1 MPYDSRLINPKTFD
15 DVGAVKLLQAQAETA
30 LAGGFYGTLGEPQT
44 ASPYLTRYLPK
55 PQEEYSQKEIAKSA
69 WERENEIGSF
79 LASQQS
85 GFKYNNEID
94 PEEPDFDIVDYIFNE
109 VDNTNYAP
117 YSENFLQFKN
127 RKNAELYKKHLD
139 KEFKNTEVLQNS
151 GWSGLAW
158 GIGAGLLSPINF
170 IPVGGSVYKAY
181 KSGQFAKGIA
191 LTAGIGAGTMATTEA
206 LLQGSQESRTLEE
219 SVMNVGAGTILAGV
233 LGGASAGLSKQ
244 KFNKLAKKVEKDI
257 QFDTADIKINPETQ
271 NVEIEPK
278 SVGAMAI
285 KDQNL
290 IRKQY
295 DEVYVPELKAK
306 GENPLP
312 FKDYLKNQTAL
323 VPTIVTDIAKVLKI
337 DKLTNKIKIINNLNP
352 IQRLTRTEYGVK
364 PREFAE
370 KLMKTGMFTNK
381 NYDGIANAQSAEINK
396 KTTLAKF
403 NHNYKPVENK
413 AYQDFKKRIKET
425 GGSSAD
431 QLIKNDTQFFEAVS
445 KAMINND
452 FIGIP
457 EIDNL
462 AKNARENVFQD
473 LGKKAVDIG
482 IFDETILTKA
492 PTTAQ
497 SYFPRLFN
505 KLKVIGKENEL
516 RDFLFNKIKNV
527 LLPQIKNS
535 ELAKEKVLNSK
546 ILDLETQKIEL
557 EDKLAKAKAS
567 QDKIKEENISNTQI
581 TLNNLNPTGAVFVN
595 YTPEVRANAN
605 LANNI
610 TTLDKTMEVSPDK
623 IITIYRGAPKN
634 QKEIVAGDFITT
646 NKQLAKDY
654 AGDGVVLSK
663 KVKASEILDDI
674 NEPLGEEYIYKPKN
688 TNINTSDIVINE
700 IDIPAEYKDT
710 FRLII
715 DDAIKNKTDLE
726 DFVNV
731 LNEQLPDS
739 FDFPYNKMEK
749 IYNKYVVKREL
760 VYNQDEQLEL
770 LKIYQESS
778 KTLKKIKLKSLFQA
792 IKEYGG
798 ITLEDKDGEIK
809 DLGITNKTLPGLVI
823 RGRSYY
829 QNKGGALTTKEV
841 RQLSK
846 IQNHTHDEVAS
857 YLQQQGYFWD
867 KIPGEDYEEA
877 TSKDLYELITREAS
891 GIKQYSIYDLEKI
904 EQKKAIEE
912 AVYELEQS
920 GINFKKLEEDI
931 KIKKK
936 KIKKQIQVADEN
948 VNKFIDAKTTA
959 KIDGI
964 LAKTEINLLD
974 RKIKN
979 LKNKYIENQV
989 AFRSKFD
996 EIADEDSYIKEIV
1009 DDLVSTLKGE
1019 DRLGLVNDIN
1029 IKINKRGPLKERTLK
1044 FIRDEELE
1052 PWLERDSRKVINYYA
1067 NTLATDIEIARAFE
1081 GDLSLQNAIEDISA
1095 EYDAIKEKITTEAEQ
1110 IKIDKEKRSVI
1121 NDLNSVAKIM
1131 RGFYNPVNPD
1141 DIIIR
1146 SGRIAREYNYITK
1159 MGQVVVASLSD
1170 IARPIA
1176 KHGLKTWAKYLPELI
1191 TNLKGIKLNVKDA
1204 KLGGNIYDIVAP
1216 DRMASF
1222 SGLHDKYASSSS
1234 TFERYIENISKF
1246 MSKTNL
1252 MPVWNDAMK
1261 SWSAVLSQ
1269 QRIINNI
1276 KKYNSLDKKQI
1287 AYLAQNGIGKND
1299 IALLQEQLKKYSY
1312 KEGGLFVANTEKWDN
1327 DRIRRIYYNALN
1339 TDIDS
1344 TIITMG
1350 AGDLPLIG
1358 NTELGKVVLQFK
1370 SFTFAATQQALIS
1383 GLQQKD
1389 LAVLNGFISAT
1400 SLGMLVYYFKK
1411 KMANKELSN
1420 DPIVWLSEGIDRSG
1434 FAGILAEYSHI
1445 ADKVG
1450 LGVNSLLGI
1459 EQSSRYAS
1467 RNIASSLLGPS
1478 ISLIDDGA
1486 VTTRALTSGEI
1497 NESDARAIR
1506 RMIPLNNHWLLTGAM
1521 DRLQENLP
1529 NQ

>member
-1 MPYDSRLINPKTFD
+1 MPYDARLINPKTPD
-15 DVGAVKLLQAQAETA
+15 SVGAVKLLQAQAETA
-30 LAGGFYGTLGEPQT
+30 LAGGFYGTSGDLQS

-79 LASQQS
+79 IASQQS
-85 GFKYNNEID
+85 GFKYNNETD
-94 PEEPDFDIVDYIFNE
+94 PEDPDFDIIDYIFDE
-109 VDNTNYAP
+109 VDNTDYAP

-127 RKNAELYKKHLD
+127 RRNAELYKKHLD
-139 KEFKNTEVLQNS
+139 KEFRNTEVLQNS

-170 IPVGGSVYKAY
+170 IPIGGSAYKAY

-219 SVMNVGAGTILAGV
+219 SVMNVGAGTILAGA
-233 LGGASAGLSKQ
+233 LGGVSAALSKQ

-257 QFDTADIKINPETQ
+257 QFETADIKINPETQ

-278 SVGAMAI
+278 SVGAASV
-285 KDQNL
+285 NRYEP

-306 GENPLP
+306 GEKPLP

-323 VPTIVTDIAKVLKI
+323 VPTIITDVAKVLKV
-337 DKLTNKIKIINNLNP
+337 DKLTNKIKLINNLNP
-352 IQRLTRTEYGVK
+352 IQRLTRTEYGIK

-381 NYDGIANAQSAEINK
+381 NFDGIANAQSAEINK
-396 KTTLAKF
+396 ITTLAKF
-403 NHNYKPVENK
+403 NHNYKPAENK

-425 GGSSAD
+425 GGSPAD
-431 QLIKNDTQFFEAVS
+431 QLIKNDIQFFENVS
-445 KAMINND
+445 RAMIKQD

-462 AKNARENVFQD
+462 AKNARQNVFQD
-473 LGKKAVDIG
+473 LGQKAVDVG
-482 IFDETILTKA
+482 IFDESILTKA
-492 PTTAQ
+492 PTTAE

-516 RDFLFNKIKNV
+516 REFFTKKIKNV

-535 ELAKEKVLNSK
+535 ELAKEKVLNSR
-546 ILDLETQKIEL
+546 ILDLQTQKIEL
-557 EDKLAKAKAS
+557 ENRLAKAKAS
-567 QDKIKEENISNTQI
+567 QDK
-581 TLNNLNPTGAVFVN
+581 
-595 YTPEVRANAN
+595 
-605 LANNI
+605 
-610 TTLDKTMEVSPDK
+610 
-623 IITIYRGAPKN
+623 
-634 QKEIVAGDFITT
+634 
-646 NKQLAKDY
+646 
-654 AGDGVVLSK
+654 
-663 KVKASEILDDI
+663 
-674 NEPLGEEYIYKPKN
+674 
-688 TNINTSDIVINE
+688 NINLSTNAPINDADLSA
-700 IDIPAEYKDT
+700 DIPFEYKDA

-731 LNEQLPDS
+731 LNQQLPDT
-739 FDFPYNKMEK
+739 FDLSYDKIEK
-749 IYNKYVVKREL
+749 IYNKYVIKKEL
-760 VYNQDEQLEL
+760 VYSQEEQLEL
-770 LKIYQESS
+770 LKQYQEAS
-778 KTLKKIKLKSLFQA
+778 KQLKKLKPKSLFQA

-798 ITLEDKDGEIK
+798 ITLEDRDGEIR
-809 DLGITNKTLPGLVI
+809 DWGINYKTMPGLII
-823 RGRSYY
+823 RGQSYY
-829 QNKGGALTTKEV
+829 RNKGGNLTTKEI
-841 RQLSK
+841 RQSK
-846 IQNHTHDEVAS
+846 NLINHTHDEVAS
-857 YLQQQGYFWD
+857 YLQQMGYFWD
-867 KIPGEDYEEA
+867 KVPDGDYLKA
-877 TSKDLYELITREAS
+877 TSDDLYELIAREAS
-891 GIKQYSIYDLEKI
+891 GQKQYSVYDVEKL
-904 EQKKAIEE
+904 QQRKALDEII
-912 AVYELEQS
+912 YELEQL
-920 GINFKKLEEDI
+920 GINFRKLEEDV
-931 KIKKK
+931 KIKKQ
-936 KIKKQIQVADEN
+936 KIKKQIKIADDN
-948 VNKFIDAKTTA
+948 GSKLIDAKTTA
-959 KIDGI
+959 KIDGL

-974 RKIKN
+974 KKIKN
-979 LKNKYIENQV
+979 LENKYIDNQV
-989 AFRSKFD
+989 AFQSKFD

-1019 DRLGLVNDIN
+1019 DRLGLINDRN

-1052 PWLERDSRKVINYYA
+1052 PWLERDARKVINYYA
-1067 NTLATDIEIARAFE
+1067 NTLATDIEIARAFD

-1095 EYDAIKEKITTEAEQ
+1095 EYDSIKAKITTEAEQ

-1121 NDLNSVAKIM
+1121 NDLTSVAKIM
-1131 RGFYNPVNPD
+1131 RGFYNPVKPD
-1141 DIIIR
+1141 DIIVR
-1146 SGRIAREYNYITK
+1146 GGRVAREYNYITK
-1159 MGQVVVASLSD
+1159 MGMVVVSSLTD
-1170 IARPIA
+1170 ISRPIA

-1191 TNLKGIKLNVKDA
+1191 TNLKGIKLNIKDA

-1222 SGLHDKYASSSS
+1222 SGLHDKYASPVS
-1234 TFERYIENISKF
+1234 TFERYVENISKV

-1269 QRIINNI
+1269 QRIINSI
-1276 KKYNSLDKKQI
+1276 KKYNSLNKKEV

-1299 IALLQEQLKKYSY
+1299 ITALQEQLKKYSY
-1312 KEGGLFVANTEKWDN
+1312 KEGNLFVANTEKWDD
-1327 DRIRRIYYNALN
+1327 DRISRIYYNALN

-1370 SFTFAATQQALIS
+1370 SFAFAATQQALMS

-1389 LAVLNGFISAT
+1389 LAVLSGLIS
-1400 SLGMLVYYFKK
+1400 SVCLGMLVYYFKQKMLNK
-1411 KMANKELSN
+1411 KLSN
-1420 DPIVWLSEGIDRSG
+1420 DPVIWLKEGMDKSG
-1434 FAGILAEYSHI
+1434 YTGIIAEYSNI

-1450 LGVNSLLGI
+1450 LGVNALLGI
-1459 EQSSRYAS
+1459 QQSSRYAG
-1467 RNIASSLLGPS
+1467 RNLTSSLLGPS
-1478 ISLIDDGA
+1478 INLVNDGA
-1486 VTTRALTSGEI
+1486 IATNSLMSGEI
-1497 NESDARAIR
+1497 SEADAKAIR
-1506 RMIPLNNHWLLTGAM
+1506 RMIPLNNLWILSSTM
-1521 DRLQENLP
+1521 DKLEESFV

>member
-1 MPYDSRLINPKTFD
+1 MPYDSRLINPKTPD
-15 DVGAVKLLQAQAETA
+15 SVGAIKLLQAQAETN

-44 ASPYLTRYLPK
+44 ASPYLTKYLPK
-55 PQEEYSQKEIAKSA
+55 PKEEYSQKEIAKSA

-79 LASQQS
+79 IASQQS

-94 PEEPDFDIVDYIFNE
+94 PEEPNFDIVDYIFDE
-109 VDNTNYAP
+109 VDGTDYAP

-127 RKNAELYKKHLD
+127 RRNAELYKKHLD
-139 KEFKNTEVLQNS
+139 KEFRNTEILQNS

-181 KSGQFAKGIA
+181 KSGQFAKGVA

-257 QFDTADIKINPETQ
+257 QVDTADIKINLETQ
-271 NVEIEPK
+271 DVEIEPK
-278 SVGAMAI
+278 SVGAASVA
-285 KDQNL
+285 DRDL

-295 DEVYVPELKAK
+295 DDVYVPKLKAK
-306 GENPLP
+306 GETPLP

-323 VPTIVTDIAKVLKI
+323 VPTIITDVAKILKI

-381 NYDGIANAQSAEINK
+381 NFDGIANAQSAEINK
-396 KTTLAKF
+396 KTTLAQF
-403 NHNYKPVENK
+403 NHNYKPAENK

-425 GGSSAD
+425 NGTSAD
-431 QLIKNDTQFFEAVS
+431 QLIKNDIQFFEAVS

-457 EIDNL
+457 EVDNL
-462 AKNARENVFQD
+462 AKNARTNVFQN
-473 LGKKAVDIG
+473 LGQKAVDAG
-482 IFDETILTKA
+482 IFTDKIITTA
-492 PTTAQ
+492 PITAQ

-516 RDFLFNKIKNV
+516 REFLTNKIKNV

-535 ELAKEKVLNSK
+535 ELAKEKILNSR
-546 ILDLETQKIEL
+546 ILDLQTQKIEL
-557 EDKLAKAKAS
+557 EDRIAKAKAS
-567 QDKIKEENISNTQI
+567 QKKAKET
-581 TLNNLNPTGAVFVN
+581 TLNNTV
-595 YTPEVRANAN
+595 
-605 LANNI
+605 
-610 TTLDKTMEVSPDK
+610 
-623 IITIYRGAPKN
+623 
-634 QKEIVAGDFITT
+634 
-646 NKQLAKDY
+646 
-654 AGDGVVLSK
+654 
-663 KVKASEILDDI
+663 
-674 NEPLGEEYIYKPKN
+674 NEP
-688 TNINTSDIVINE
+688 
-700 IDIPAEYKDT
+700 DIPTEYRDT
-710 FRLII
+710 FRIAI

-731 LNEQLPDS
+731 LNEQLPDN
-739 FDFPYNKMEK
+739 FDFPYDKIEK

-760 VYNQDEQLEL
+760 VYSPEEQLEL
-770 LKIYQESS
+770 LKKYNEAS
-778 KTLKKIKLKSLFQA
+778 KMLKKIKPKSLFQA
-792 IKEYGG
+792 IKEGGG
-798 ITLEDKDGEIK
+798 ITLENNDGELI
-809 DLGITNKTLPGLVI
+809 DLNINYKTLPGLVI

-829 QNKGGALTTKEV
+829 QNKGGALTTKEI
-841 RQLSK
+841 RQISK
-846 IQNHTHDEVAS
+846 AQYRGHDEVAS
-857 YLQQQGYFWD
+857 AMQQEGYFWD
-867 KIPGEDYEEA
+867 KVPGEARDDYAEA
-877 TSKDLYELITREAS
+877 TSNDLYELIRREAS
-891 GIKQYSIYDLEKI
+891 GQKQYSIFDVDKLE
-904 EQKKAIEE
+904 EKKALEE
-912 AVYELEQS
+912 MIYELEQS
-920 GINFKKLEEDI
+920 GINFKKLQEDI

-936 KIKKQIQVADEN
+936 KIKKEIVDEK
-948 VNKFIDAKTTA
+948 VNKPIDAKTA
-959 KIDGI
+959 IKIDGI

-974 RKIKN
+974 KKIKN
-979 LKNKYIENQV
+979 LQNKYTENQV
-989 AFRSKFD
+989 AFRAKFD
-996 EIADEDSYIKEIV
+996 EIADENSYIQEIV
-1009 DDLVSTLKGE
+1009 NDLVSTLKGE
-1019 DRLGLVNDIN
+1019 DRLGLVNDTS
-1029 IKINKRGPLKERTLK
+1029 IKINRRGPLKERTLK

-1052 PWLERDSRKVINYYA
+1052 PWLERDARKVINYYA
-1067 NTLATDIEIARAFE
+1067 NTLATDIEIARAFD
-1081 GDLSLQNAIEDISA
+1081 GDLSLKNAIEDISA
-1095 EYDAIKEKITTEAEQ
+1095 EYDTIKQKITTEAEQ

-1121 NDLNSVAKIM
+1121 NDLISVAKIM

-1141 DIIIR
+1141 DIIVR
-1146 SGRIAREYNYITK
+1146 SGKVAREYNYITK

-1170 IARPIA
+1170 ISRPIA

-1222 SGLHDKYASSSS
+1222 SGLHDKYASPSS

-1261 SWSAVLSQ
+1261 SWSSVLSQ
-1269 QRIINNI
+1269 QRMINSI
-1276 KKYNSLDKKQI
+1276 KKYNSLDKKEV

-1370 SFTFAATQQALIS
+1370 SFTFAATQQALMS

-1389 LAVLNGFISAT
+1389 LAVLSGLISAT
-1400 SLGMLVYYFKK
+1400 SLGMLVYYLKK
-1411 KMANKELSN
+1411 KMAGKELSN
-1420 DPIVWLSEGIDRSG
+1420 DPVVWLAEGIDRSG
-1434 FAGILAEYSHI
+1434 FTGIIGEYSHI

-1450 LGVNSLLGI
+1450 LGATSLLGI
-1459 EQSSRYAS
+1459 QQSSRYDS

-1478 ISLIDDGA
+1478 IALIDDGA
-1486 VTTRALTSGEI
+1486 VATIALTSGEI
-1497 NESDARAIR
+1497 TESDAKAIR

-1521 DRLQENLP
+1521 DRLQENFS

>member
-55 PQEEYSQKEIAKSA
+55 PKEEYSQKEIAKSA

-79 LASQQS
+79 VASQQS
-85 GFKYNNEID
+85 GFKFNNEID
-94 PEEPDFDIVDYIFNE
+94 PEDPNFDIVDYIFNE

-127 RKNAELYKKHLD
+127 RRNAELYKKHLD
-139 KEFKNTEVLQNS
+139 KEFKNTEILQNS

-257 QFDTADIKINPETQ
+257 QLDTSDIKINPETQ

-285 KDQNL
+285 KDRDL

-295 DEVYVPELKAK
+295 DDVYVPELKAK

-425 GGSSAD
+425 GDSPAD

-473 LGKKAVDIG
+473 LGNKAIDVG
-482 IFDETILTKA
+482 IFNDAILTKA
-492 PTTAQ
+492 PITAK

-516 RDFLFNKIKNV
+516 RNFFTNKIKNV

-535 ELAKEKVLNSK
+535 ELAKEKILNSK

-557 EDKLAKAKAS
+557 EDRLEKAKAS
-567 QDKIKEENISNTQI
+567 QNQINKGNISTTQI
-581 TLNNLNPTGAVFVN
+581 TP
-595 YTPEVRANAN
+595 
-605 LANNI
+605 NI
-610 TTLDKTMEVSPDK
+610 
-623 IITIYRGAPKN
+623 A
-634 QKEIVAGDFITT
+634 
-646 NKQLAKDY
+646 
-654 AGDGVVLSK
+654 
-663 KVKASEILDDI
+663 
-674 NEPLGEEYIYKPKN
+674 
-688 TNINTSDIVINE
+688 INE
-700 IDIPAEYKDT
+700 IDIPKEYRDT
-710 FRLII
+710 FRLVI

-739 FDFPYNKMEK
+739 FDFSYDKMEK
-749 IYNKYVVKREL
+749 IYNKYVIKKEL
-760 VYNQDEQLEL
+760 VYSKDEQLEL
-770 LKIYQESS
+770 LKNYQEFS
-778 KTLKKIKLKSLFQA
+778 KTLKKIKPKSLFQA

-798 ITLEDKDGEIK
+798 ITLEDMDGEIK
-809 DLGITNKTLPGLVI
+809 DLGINYKTLPGLVI
-823 RGRSYY
+823 RGMSYY
-829 QNKGGALTTKEV
+829 QNKGGALTTKEI
-841 RQLSK
+841 RQLKK
-846 IQNHTHDEVAS
+846 IQNHSHDEVAS
-857 YLQQQGYFWD
+857 YLQQLGYFWD
-867 KIPGEDYEEA
+867 KMPEGDYVKA
-877 TSKDLYELITREAS
+877 TLHDLYDLITREAR
-891 GIKQYSIYDLEKI
+891 GTKQYSVYDLEKL
-904 EQKKAIEE
+904 EQKKALEE
-912 AVYELEQS
+912 AIYELEQL
-920 GINFKKLEEDI
+920 GINFRKLEEDI
-931 KIKKK
+931 KIKKN
-936 KIKKQIQVADEN
+936 KIKKQIQVTDEN
-948 VNKFIDAKTTA
+948 VNKPIDAKTTA

-996 EIADEDSYIKEIV
+996 EITDEDSYIKEIV

-1019 DRLGLVNDIN
+1019 DRLGLVNDTN
-1029 IKINKRGPLKERTLK
+1029 IKINKRGPLKERTLN

-1095 EYDAIKEKITTEAEQ
+1095 EYDAIKEKATTEAEQ
-1110 IKIDKEKRSVI
+1110 IKIDKEKRNVI
-1121 NDLNSVAKIM
+1121 NDLSSVAKIM

-1141 DIIIR
+1141 DIIVR
-1146 SGRIAREYNYITK
+1146 GGRIAREYNYITK

-1170 IARPIA
+1170 ISRPIA

-1312 KEGGLFVANTEKWDN
+1312 KEGNLFVANTEKWDN
-1327 DRIRRIYYNALN
+1327 DKIRRIYYNALN

-1506 RMIPLNNHWLLTGAM
+1506 RVIPLNNHWLLTGAM